1 MFHGMQIPVSEARP
15 QHTAAQPPKL
25 SRGGETRRSSRVSA
39 QRRGAQRCCS
49 QSAGTRGVE
58 APAPRPGALQRR
70 TANLETPATPG
81 RAGVQIRHHARS
93 ERRRSGAPANAGT
106 LAGSERRNA
115 APRRQSVLTGVG
127 ARGVATYNSSRGGDR
142 RGSHVQFFAGGQV
155 SHLFIRK
162 QCAHA
167 RP

>member
-39 QRRGAQRCCS
+39 QRRGAQRSCALGRRNAQRCCS

-93 ERRRSGAPANAGT
+93 DCRLSGAPANAGT

-115 APRRQSVLTGVG
+115 APRRQSGLTGVG

-142 RGSHVQFFAGGQV
+142 RGSHVQFFAGLG
-155 SHLFIRK
+155 
-162 QCAHA
+162 
-167 RP
+167 PEG